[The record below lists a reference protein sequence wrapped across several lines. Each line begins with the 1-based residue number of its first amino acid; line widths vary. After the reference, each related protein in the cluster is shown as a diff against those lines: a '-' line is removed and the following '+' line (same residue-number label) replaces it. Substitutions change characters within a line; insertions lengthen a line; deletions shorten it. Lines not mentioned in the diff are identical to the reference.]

1 LRSRA
6 CSRAILS
13 ARQQRPG
20 GPSSL
25 YPTASFCQAQQQSKA
40 QVPEFLQTTK
50 SVPTST
56 STKAFEIGSAHR
68 PLKAPVKI
76 RGRAGLPEADHA
88 DFIDSLQAAG
98 PSFPL
103 IGDFRDAASSPEDAG
118 AAARAFLDEHL
129 VTSGAV
135 VLRNLPFSSSAE
147 FSRFVQAIGW
157 RTHHLGSLLQAMQ
170 GRSMCS
176 RPLDSNVRTA
186 SDEPPIYT
194 IEPHSEFH
202 TAGFPHKIM
211 LFCSQP
217 AATGG
222 EWPVGNIRAIE
233 ANLPVAVKDK
243 LVKHGVRYSVHY
255 PSEENAHYNHWQG
268 NLGPSRPDVEEY
280 LTRLEYEFEWCDDD
294 GSITYWKTLPA
305 YQPHPTTGEM
315 VWFNQIHAHHWTFY
329 ASHPA
334 FSATK
339 WDESCR
345 ARFPVDVSYGDG
357 TPIDTATINVIRNVV
372 WRHTV
377 AVAMQPGDLLV
388 CDNYQAMHGR
398 MSFGNDDTR
407 EVFVSAIYE

>member
-1 LRSRA
+1 
-6 CSRAILS
+6 
-13 ARQQRPG
+13 
-20 GPSSL
+20 
-25 YPTASFCQAQQQSKA
+25 
-40 QVPEFLQTTK
+40 
-50 SVPTST
+50 
-56 STKAFEIGSAHR
+56 
-68 PLKAPVKI
+68 
-76 RGRAGLPEADHA
+76 
-88 DFIDSLQAAG
+88 
-98 PSFPL
+98 
-103 IGDFRDAASSPEDAG
+103 
-118 AAARAFLDEHL
+118 
-129 VTSGAV
+129 
-135 VLRNLPFSSSAE
+135 
-147 FSRFVQAIGW
+147 
-157 RTHHLGSLLQAMQ
+157 
-170 GRSMCS
+170 MCS

-357 TPIDTATINVIRNVV
+357 TPIDTATINAIRNVV